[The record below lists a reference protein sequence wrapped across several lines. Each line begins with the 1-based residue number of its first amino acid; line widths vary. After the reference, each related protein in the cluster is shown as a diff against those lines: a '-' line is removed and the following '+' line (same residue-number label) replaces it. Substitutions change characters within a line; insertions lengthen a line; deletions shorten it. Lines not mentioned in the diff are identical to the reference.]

1 MELSETIRIAAS
13 PTKVFELVDDPAR
26 YGEFFVGVTR
36 WEPRSKKLRGVGAK
50 FRVLMQVGS
59 IQAGGTVKVIE
70 RKRPKLIR
78 WESEQGIHQAGC
90 WRLEK
95 VDGETD
101 LTLDIEFDL
110 SGAVL
115 GALVARLAG
124 RIVARNMW
132 ATLMAARRIVENE
145 A

>member
-1 MELSETIRIAAS
+1 MELSETILIAAT
-13 PTKVFELVDDPAR
+13 PAEVFELVDDPAR
-26 YGEFFVGVTR
+26 YHEFFVGVTR

-59 IQAGGTVKVIE
+59 IQAGGTVRVVE

-78 WESEQGIHQAGC
+78 WESEQGIHQAGA
-90 WRLEK
+90 WSLEK
-95 VDGETD
+95 VEDGTE

-110 SGAVL
+110 SGGHV

-132 ATLMAARRIVENE
+132 ATLMAARRVVESE
-145 A
+145 S

>member
-1 MELSETIRIAAS
+1 MELSETIRIAVS

-26 YGEFFVGVTR
+26 YHEFFVGVTR

-70 RKRPKLIR
+70 RTRPKLIR

-95 VDGETD
+95 VDDGTD

-110 SGAVL
+110 SGGPL

-145 A
+145 D